1 MDLAEYLARDHAP
14 ATVRIYC
21 FEIEHYIRHM
31 GERQAEQAGYAEVM
45 AYVAHLRE
53 RYDNVSTIHRIL
65 QALKQYYYYLIEAGK
80 RDSHPCRYVRLRD
93 KRRGEIQVQDLLS
106 ARELELLLEREERYR
121 LLADRNRMVMSLL
134 VYQALRVQELVALRT
149 TDIDLQ
155 AATVHIH
162 GTAKTNERTLALEP
176 RQIMLLHRYLNES
189 RPALLSGNPS
199 PLGEPSPPPSGE
211 LEGADVLV
219 ITMAGTPERGE
230 GVHYLVSTFCPLL
243 PTKRLTPTV
252 IRQSVIARLLKE
264 GRDLRIVQA
273 FAGHKK
279 PSTTEQYRTTQLEEL
294 KAAVDKYH
302 PG

>member
-14 ATVRIYC
+14 ATVRVYC
-21 FEIEHYIRHM
+21 FEIEHYIKHL
-31 GERQAEQAGYAEVM
+31 GEQQAEQAGYREVM

-53 RYDNVSTIHRIL
+53 RYENTSTIHRIV
-65 QALKQYYYYLIEAGK
+65 QALKHYYYYLIETGK

-93 KRRGEIQVQDLLS
+93 KQRAQVQVQDLLS
-106 ARELELLLEREERYR
+106 ARELELLLEREERYSI
-121 LLADRNRMVMSLL
+121 LADRNRVVMSLL

-155 AATVHIH
+155 AATVHIRS
-162 GTAKTNERTLALEP
+162 TAKTNERTLALEP
-176 RQIMLLHRYLNES
+176 RQIMLLHRYLKES
-189 RPALLSGNPS
+189 RPQLVK
-199 PLGEPSPPPSGE
+199 EDT
-211 LEGADVLV
+211 DVLV
-219 ITMAGTPERGE
+219 ITKTGTPERGE
-230 GVHYLVSTFCPLL
+230 GIHYLVSTFRRLL